1 MFATPLESFDYK
13 PYIKRGKIQ
22 REKVVLQSEIV
33 WYDNKQNERHV
44 VPKGFVCDLMSRP
57 WWAGFALKKL
67 GRHQRADVLH
77 DWFYANKTN
86 GKSWSD
92 LQFRLAMDEDN
103 TKGWRKWAAWSGV
116 VIGGWFAWWSKDDII
131 IVPDI
136 PELNLT

>member
-33 WYDNKQNERHV
+33 WYDNKENERYL

-86 GKSWSD
+86 SKRWSD

-103 TKGWRKWAAWSGV
+103 TKGWRKWTAWAGV
-116 VIGGWFAWWSKDDII
+116 GIGGWFAWWSKDDII
-131 IVPDI
+131 IVSDI